1 MVNVITQ
8 QVRVAQIIGTSRSG
22 SEEFRLFGQI
32 ELVGRLLVNVS
43 NGVQLT
49 DHGSYISVQ

>member
-1 MVNVITQ
+1 MVITQ
-8 QVRVAQIIGTSRSG
+8 QVRVAQIVGTSRPG
-22 SEEFRLFGQI
+22 SEKFCLFSQI

-43 NGVQLT
+43 DGVQLT